1 MSEAKKNNG
10 SQSKIVKTSSTA
22 GSGSY
27 KFSYASLSDMVKS
40 GVEIPKMRIT
50 VLDGKQYVEYFD
62 GEDWQLGAQIIT
74 DFESRGMN
82 KAQAYG
88 SALTYARRYTVQMA
102 MCVAVDDDK
111 NVEVAGAVSRAQ
123 KPADN
128 YMQKP
133 ATSKQIELL
142 KDLLK
147 DSYDEVTKKN
157 QPLTIGKASK
167 LIAAV
172 QAKRDGAP
180 AKQKPAPTSEP
191 VDVSDAE
198 PITADD
204 IPF

>member
-1 MSEAKKNNG
+1 MSDAKKTDEN
-10 SQSKIVKTSSTA
+10 QSKIVKTFSTA

-27 KFSYASLSDMVKS
+27 KFSYASLSDMVKG
-40 GVEIPKMRIT
+40 GVEIPKMRVAI
-50 VLDGKQYVEYFD
+50 VEGKQFIEYLDGK
-62 GEDWQLGAQIIT
+62 DWQLGAQIIT

-102 MCVAVDDDK
+102 KCVAVDDDK
-111 NVEVAGAVSRAQ
+111 NVEVAGATSRAQ
-123 KPADN
+123 KSADD

-147 DSYDEVTKKN
+147 DSYDTVTQKN
-157 QPLTIGKASK
+157 APLTIGKASK
-167 LIAAV
+167 MITEI
-172 QAKRDGAP
+172 QAKLQGAP
-180 AKQKPAPTSEP
+180 AKQEPEPTSEP
-191 VDVSDAE
+191 VDASDVE